1 MPVGSLFARTLLT
14 KPDPSWTKPK
24 KSVASPSRN
33 YCLFLMIASRLGPV
47 PNELEQV
54 GNARERFDMLLAL
67 GDRAELRLARRD
79 SKRNKKKKTW
89 RQPEWNLES
98 ELE

>member
-1 MPVGSLFARTLLT
+1 
-14 KPDPSWTKPK
+14 
-24 KSVASPSRN
+24 
-33 YCLFLMIASRLGPV
+33 
-47 PNELEQV
+47 
-54 GNARERFDMLLAL
+54 MLLAL